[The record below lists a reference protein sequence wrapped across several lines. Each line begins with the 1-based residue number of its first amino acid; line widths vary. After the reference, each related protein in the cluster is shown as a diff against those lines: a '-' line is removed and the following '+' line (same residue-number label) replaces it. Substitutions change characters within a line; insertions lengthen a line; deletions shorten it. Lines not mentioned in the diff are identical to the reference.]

1 MYSKNSDQL
10 EPFSGYISPT
20 PRISVPGVAGISRAF
35 ISVARSNAPTDT
47 VDTSQTE
54 HPWK

>member
-10 EPFSGYISPT
+10 GPFSGYISPT
-20 PRISVPGVAGISRAF
+20 PRISAPGVAGISRAF
-35 ISVARSNAPTDT
+35 ISVARSSAPTDT